1 MIYGLGLLSE
11 TLPRADLTVNT
22 VISPEA
28 SLATLWSWAKTLPV
42 GIWIAIP
49 VGARSQR
56 VAESDLKRRQFDL
69 ECMVDEIAT
78 AYEAGL
84 ETVEYQPLTKVVRK
98 LATPAPACD
107 IAAPEQALSACERMG
122 RSILVCVSW
131 ASTRT

>member
-28 SLATLWSWAKTLPV
+28 SLATLWSWAKTLAV

-78 AYEAGL
+78 AYEAVL
-84 ETVEYQPLTKVVRK
+84 K
-98 LATPAPACD
+98 
-107 IAAPEQALSACERMG
+107 
-122 RSILVCVSW
+122 SW
-131 ASTRT
+131 NTSR